1 MLYGMKEVCARVGM
15 TYEGLKYYCNQGLV
29 PNMKRDAGNRRMF
42 DERDIAW
49 IECLIWLRKCG
60 MGIDD
65 MKRYLALCLEGPESI
80 PQRQTMLQAQ
90 REQLPAAP
98 DKVPARPGSDQALH
112 DHRRAQEEGLPAPAE
127 QQAHQGKKE
136 RIQRLPGQV
145 HLQIALG
152 IRIDPAALQQRGAD
166 IERGHGQAQA
176 QPEALLLRYI
186 LSHVRTSE

>member
-1 MLYGMKEVCARVGM
+1 MLYGMKEVCARVDM

-80 PQRQTMLQAQ
+80 PQRQAMLQAQ
-90 REQLPAAP
+90 REQLYDRLLELKDSLKYIEEKEQFYADVLAGR
-98 DKVPARPGSDQALH
+98 RPYESNL
-112 DHRRAQEEGLPAPAE
+112 
-127 QQAHQGKKE
+127 
-136 RIQRLPGQV
+136 
-145 HLQIALG
+145 
-152 IRIDPAALQQRGAD
+152 ID
-166 IERGHGQAQA
+166 
-176 QPEALLLRYI
+176 
-186 LSHVRTSE
+186 V